1 MPPRS
6 TCVAGWSGGVDGVQ
20 GGGGSRI
27 EPLTGS
33 RGSTVGRARVTPSLL
48 AVVASLAAG
57 AAGAQ
62 ASAPSLSGYLTLAS
76 GYWKHGLAQYDGAS
90 LTAGIDYQ
98 HHTGFFTYARA
109 ANVEYEPWAGGSRDV
124 EASVYA
130 GFHERRAGWS
140 WTTSLGRY
148 WYPGTGGVYD
158 YNELSL
164 SVGWRDRVFY
174 AVSWNDDFYGWSRS
188 ALNQEVSAVV
198 PLRGDFELGAALGS
212 FVISD
217 GGPDITHWNLG
228 VSKLFERLAV
238 DLRYYD
244 GSHERRGWLGDPY
257 AQNYVVSV
265 SYALRGKRP
274 RS

>member
-1 MPPRS
+1 MGPLVVRA
-6 TCVAGWSGGVDGVQ
+6 CV
-20 GGGGSRI
+20 
-27 EPLTGS
+27 L
-33 RGSTVGRARVTPSLL
+33 PSLL
-48 AVVASLAAG
+48 AAVASLACG

-62 ASAPSLSGYLTLAS
+62 VSAPNVSGYLTLAS

-98 HHTGFFTYARA
+98 HHSGFFTYARA

-130 GFHERRAGWS
+130 GFHDRRAGWS
-140 WTTSLGRY
+140 WTASLGRY
-148 WYPGTGGVYD
+148 FYPDTGGVYD
-158 YNELSL
+158 YDELSL
-164 SVGWRDRVFY
+164 SVGVRDRVFY
-174 AVSWNDDFYGWSRS
+174 TVSWNDDFYGFSRS
-188 ALNQEVSAVV
+188 ALGQELSAVF
-198 PLRGDFELGAALGS
+198 PLHGNFEIGAALGS

-228 VSKLFERLAV
+228 VSKLFERIAV

-244 GSHERRGWLGDPY
+244 GNYERRGWLGDPY
-257 AQNYVVSV
+257 AENVVVSV